1 MRAVAFDYGGTLAK
15 FRWDDALWR
24 SGVEAMLAAAGAD
37 PALAGR
43 ALDALGAGLRRRDGL
58 YPAELDY
65 AGLVAATL
73 AGLGVAVTD
82 GLLRRA
88 IEAEYR
94 AWAPARHVRPGAA
107 QLLDGVRGLGLP
119 VGIAANT
126 FDPPDLF
133 RADLAQ
139 QGLAGRADAI
149 VLSCEVGVRKPH
161 PDFLAA
167 LAAALGVEPGEV
179 LFVSDRDGVEAI
191 ETIVE
196 SGTPGKI

>member
-1 MRAVAFDYGGTLAK
+1 MRAVAFDYGETLAE

-24 SGVEAMLAAAGAD
+24 HGVEAMLAAAGAD

-43 ALDALGAGLRRRDGL
+43 ALEALGAGLRSRDDI

-65 AGLVAATL
+65 AALVAAML

-94 AWAPARHVRPGAA
+94 AWAPARHVRPGAVG
-107 QLLDGVRGLGLP
+107 LLDGVRALGLP

-133 RADLAQ
+133 RGDLAE

-149 VLSCEVGVRKPH
+149 ALSCEVGVRKPH

-167 LAAALGVEPGEV
+167 LAVALGVEPGDV
-179 LFVSDRDGVEAI
+179 LLVSDRDGVEAI